1 MTSSETL
8 SALVR
13 MLEYSSENVTVATLS
28 SLQHVQGSK
37 QQLDAKLMEVGRLKC
52 GKPAIDEYGYR
63 EVEVKKYGAFSASTS
78 HDVTIK

>member
-8 SALVR
+8 SALVG

-37 QQLDAKLMEVGRLKC
+37 QQLDRE
-52 GKPAIDEYGYR
+52 IDGGR
-63 EVEVKKYGAFSASTS
+63 EVEVL
-78 HDVTIK
+78 

>member
-8 SALVR
+8 SALVG

-28 SLQHVQGSK
+28 SLEHVQGSK
-37 QQLDAKLMEVGRLKC
+37 QQLDRE
-52 GKPAIDEYGYR
+52 IDGGR